1 VAIKVDRE
9 RRPDIDAVY
18 MAAVQSLT
26 GGGGWPM
33 TVWLTPDRKPFY
45 GGTYFPPRDGVR
57 GAGTGFLTLL
67 QRLDAI
73 YREDPQR
80 VIGAP
85 DQTASHIQKALVP
98 AASSLTDS
106 KLAASLDR
114 AYEGFAAIFDAEHGG
129 FGGAPKFPRT
139 VTLEFLL
146 RYHRRTGNER
156 AAPDGREDPGRN
168 GARWNPRSLGR
179 PVFT

>member
-1 VAIKVDRE
+1 
-9 RRPDIDAVY
+9 

-80 VIGAP
+80 VVASA
-85 DQTASHIQKALVP
+85 DQIASYIPKALGLEASGVP
-98 AASSLTDS
+98 RPRLRGFRGDLRRRAWGFRRCAEIS
-106 KLAASLDR
+106 KDCSPRVRAPVSPPDR
-114 AYEGFAAIFDAEHGG
+114 
-129 FGGAPKFPRT
+129 
-139 VTLEFLL
+139 
-146 RYHRRTGNER
+146 ER
-156 AAPDGREDPGRN
+156 ASAPDGREDPGRN
-168 GARWNPRSLGR
+168 GARRNPRSRGR
-179 PVFT
+179 RVSPLFDRPP